1 MINVLLLVVMN
12 MSTLFLFLIIASGC
26 VFTGDAYPAL
36 SSPRQESPLDLVE
49 IRHRYNYIDNIYLD
63 FLIILNHTSTILE
76 LYLYYIST
84 IYRRQADSQNCTN
97 DLLKAG
103 EDPFLTCF
111 HDVRAVYPN
120 SRDYTQKTIGRFC
133 NNSCPEVMRKLYDDL
148 ARDCSPSPDVSVKP
162 ANICICMHEKE

>member
-63 FLIILNHTSTILE
+63 FLIILNHTSTILD
-76 LYLYYIST
+76 LYLYYIPT
-84 IYRRQADSQNCTN
+84 I
-97 DLLKAG
+97 
-103 EDPFLTCF
+103 
-111 HDVRAVYPN
+111 
-120 SRDYTQKTIGRFC
+120 
-133 NNSCPEVMRKLYDDL
+133 
-148 ARDCSPSPDVSVKP
+148 
-162 ANICICMHEKE
+162 